1 MERFNV
7 RRTPAQVTQRPGC
20 SRFATS
26 VSTLTT
32 GSQATA
38 RLSPERSHD
47 GAGAPP
53 RAAWATGMRT
63 STVVADTPLSC
74 IEMVWEGVSDGATLA
89 ERSALA
95 ERLIAVAVP
104 TVPLAVSWNA

>member
-1 MERFNV
+1 MERFKV

-26 VSTLTT
+26 VSTLTA

-47 GAGAPP
+47 GAEAPP
-53 RAAWATGMRT
+53 RAAWAMGIRT

-74 IEMVWEGVSDGATLA
+74 SEMVWERVADRATLA
-89 ERSALA
+89 GRSALA
-95 ERLIAVAVP
+95 ERLMAVAVP
-104 TVPLAVSWNA
+104 TVPFAVSW